1 MNSEKNTVMETV
13 QAPHGVEGF
22 DPMKFAKETK
32 GKSGEKVL
40 TLDLAHKKAWFRLAC
55 PNGGLVLN
63 ALRVTDTMAIYE
75 ARVFADTGDSIPL
88 ASFTAAQPADK
99 AAGQQYIRTA
109 QEAALSEALDN
120 AGFDIRLCGIAPAQ
134 PGARFTH
141 VRPLGEGETVPKS
154 AEAESS
160 TQAADSSQPAD
171 AAKQTAPAQTAQ
183 KAPAPASDDKRPA
196 PIGPPP
202 HDTAP
207 QLTRKK
213 DGAPAAET
221 AQQTA
226 PPVVDIATGQP
237 VTSGNE
243 ASKPQAAA
251 EPPSAPAAAGEPA
264 QTDAPAYTADM
275 TVEEICRVMTLEQA
289 KAVKVLDGTCKG
301 WTLEQVAKD
310 RPSSL
315 KWLQSASTFADN
327 VMKAAAKIVLDDLE
341 LKAAG

>member
-1 MNSEKNTVMETV
+1 MNSEKNTAMETV
-13 QAPHGVEGF
+13 QVRHRVEGF

-32 GKSGEKVL
+32 SKSGEKVL

-63 ALRVTDTMAIYE
+63 ALRVTDAMAIYE
-75 ARVFADTGDSIPL
+75 ARVFADTDDSIPL

-120 AGFDIRLCGIAPAQ
+120 AGFDIRLCGIALAQ
-134 PGARFTH
+134 TGARFTH

-154 AEAESS
+154 AEAEPPAQ
-160 TQAADSSQPAD
+160 TADSSQPTD
-171 AAKQTAPAQTAQ
+171 AA
-183 KAPAPASDDKRPA
+183 R
-196 PIGPPP
+196 
-202 HDTAP
+202 
-207 QLTRKK
+207 
-213 DGAPAAET
+213 
-221 AQQTA
+221 QTA

-237 VTSGNE
+237 VASENE
-243 ASKPQAAA
+243 VSKPQAAA
-251 EPPSAPAAAGEPA
+251 EPASTPTSADEPV

-315 KWLQSASTFADN
+315 KWLQSVSTFADN